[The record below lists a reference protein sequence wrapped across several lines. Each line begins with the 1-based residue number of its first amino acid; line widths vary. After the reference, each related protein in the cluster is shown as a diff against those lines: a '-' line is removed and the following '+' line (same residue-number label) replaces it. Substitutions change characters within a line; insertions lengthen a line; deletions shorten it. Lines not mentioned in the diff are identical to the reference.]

1 MNSNKLTRFSFKEL
15 INLTKLFNIH
25 GLHPIVIGGWAVYYY
40 TKGAGSIDIDLV
52 LPTKQVIQVFEKYSK
67 KYGFKKDR
75 KAKIRALFRKEIGKE
90 EIELDIFTLSD
101 KNTLASN
108 KSTEIPWKL
117 ADKNSKEWKINK
129 DVTARVP
136 EKEVLLLYKTAA
148 LKDRQY
154 KVKTWANLSKFL
166 RDRLKAKI
174 EKDKKDIKG
183 LLKLE
188 INQEKLNELLEK
200 TRFKKY
206 YDETLKEIERE

>member
-1 MNSNKLTRFSFKEL
+1 MNSNKLTELSFKEL
-15 INLTKLFNIH
+15 IKTTKLFNIH
-25 GLHPIVIGGWAVYYY
+25 GLHPIIIGGWAVYYY

-67 KYGFKKDR
+67 QYGFKKDR
-75 KAKIRALFRKEIGKE
+75 KAKTRTLFRKETGEK

-108 KSTEIPWKL
+108 KSIEIPWKL

-154 KVKTWANLSKFL
+154 KIKTWANLSKFS

-174 EKDKKDIKG
+174 EKDKRDIQG

-200 TRFKKY
+200 TKFKKY